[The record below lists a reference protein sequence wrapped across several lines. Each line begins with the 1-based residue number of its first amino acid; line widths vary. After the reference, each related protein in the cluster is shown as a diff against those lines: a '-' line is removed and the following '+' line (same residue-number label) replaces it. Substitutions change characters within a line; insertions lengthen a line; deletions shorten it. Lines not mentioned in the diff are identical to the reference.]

1 MDVAI
6 EHGLRKVL
14 LDAITPATAEMW
26 GQIESAGTCNEE
38 DEDLRKA
45 IQAFSVVK
53 INGSPTSFPSL
64 FASFAAALL
73 KRPEVANFWKE
84 ESDDIVPQA
93 YALVARKEANGDINT
108 LKNFFLGDGERWVN
122 STGERNAVSLTK
134 KTYRRPTTGEI
145 QAFVE
150 ALPAR
155 KLSSLLSALTW

>member
-26 GQIESAGTCNEE
+26 NQIEAAGTYSDE

-45 IQAFSVVK
+45 IQAFSVIK
-53 INGSPTSFPSL
+53 SPANFPL
-64 FASFAAALL
+64 LCAFFAAAIL

-84 ESDDIVPQA
+84 ESDDIIPQA
-93 YALVARKEANGDINT
+93 YALVARKEANGDTNT

-134 KTYRRPTTGEI
+134 KTYRRPTTDEI
-145 QAFVE
+145 KAFVE